1 MLKGIDIWEEKLPN
15 QLCSITKLPEAAKS
29 SEKEGHQEETEFSCS
44 GILVVGCKL
53 KTSIVQWEY
62 N

>member
-15 QLCSITKLPEAAKS
+15 QLCSIAKLPEAAKTS
-29 SEKEGHQEETEFSCS
+29 KKKAIWKKPISVLRHFSIRLQTE
-44 GILVVGCKL
+44 
-53 KTSIVQWEY
+53 